1 MQKLILLLASLP
13 SKKEIFVI
21 HGVFKMV
28 LRNSIGKELV
38 FIKTA
43 GNKQMNA
50 NTYLALLLC
59 DIDWESAMMDLI
71 TILYAAC
78 EPKA

>member
-1 MQKLILLLASLP
+1 MA
-13 SKKEIFVI
+13 
-21 HGVFKMV
+21 

-50 NTYLALLLC
+50 NTYLAFLLS
-59 DIDWESAMMDLI
+59 DIDWDSAMMDLI